1 MARVRELVRQIA
13 PTELSV
19 LIEGP
24 TGAGKELVAQAMH
37 AASRRSGRL
46 VAFNVCAIA
55 ETMFEDALFGH
66 VRGAFTGATSDAA
79 GYLVEADKGTV
90 FLDEI
95 SGLAMGMQAKLL
107 RVLETREFRPVGARL
122 DRRSDFR
129 VVAATNEP
137 LATLLAERRIRAD
150 LAYRLGGVVIQVP
163 SLRERPEDV
172 PVLACRFM
180 ERARASCGIAVR
192 LSGEALHALQQY
204 DWPGNVR
211 ELKNVV
217 ERAAVLAEG
226 AVVTGLRRCREA
238 RALEH
243 RVGRRGLDRECV
255 PVRGVAG
262 LRGERTAHTCGSCGS
277 VHPPRRPALGAG
289 ARHDG
294 VLAGRL
300 RRSAEDRKRAWSD
313 HEAQP
318 ARYAVAGAGHAAR
331 ARERR
336 GDAGRVRHAG
346 AAEQDDRDEPARR

>member
-163 SLRERPEDV
+163 PLRERPEDV

-226 AVVTGLRRCREA
+226 AVVTATLLADVLNTHDASALPQDRAEFHQEQLLHLLFRHSWDTGLVARE
-238 RALEH
+238 L
-243 RVGRRGLDRECV
+243 
-255 PVRGVAG
+255 GVA
-262 LRGERTAHTCGSCGS
+262 RTT
-277 VHPPRRPALGAG
+277 VYRRMRRLGIRTRTWG
-289 ARHDG
+289 
-294 VLAGRL
+294 
-300 RRSAEDRKRAWSD
+300 
-313 HEAQP
+313 
-318 ARYAVAGAGHAAR
+318 
-331 ARERR
+331 
-336 GDAGRVRHAG
+336 GRVP
-346 AAEQDDRDEPARR
+346 ELKVS